1 MEHMS
6 QNDDE
11 MRTFSRNL
19 QRRRIAIGKLWL
31 MLLLLRLLWQRQ
43 LQSGVAFADWGSH
56 SVCPSWS
63 SGHNECGIVAG
74 LKLSAVD
81 SRGMSTC

>member
-19 QRRRIAIGKLWL
+19 QRRRIAIAIAIGNWRKR
-31 MLLLLRLLWQRQ
+31 LRL
-43 LQSGVAFADWGSH
+43 
-56 SVCPSWS
+56 
-63 SGHNECGIVAG
+63 
-74 LKLSAVD
+74 
-81 SRGMSTC
+81 

>member
-19 QRRRIAIGKLWL
+19 QRRRIAIGS
-31 MLLLLRLLWQRQ
+31 RER
-43 LQSGVAFADWGSH
+43 DWSCSCGLGLIPCAQVGHLAIMSAA
-56 SVCPSWS
+56 SWP
-63 SGHNECGIVAG
+63 GHNCQLLTAVACQN
-74 LKLSAVD
+74 A
-81 SRGMSTC
+81 